1 MFLKN
6 NDHSGSFIEPCRK
19 SYNREVKFNPSGRP
33 GQTRFLNISWPQ
45 PFNVHLKAG
54 PPAGNQDK
62 KGNVVS
68 YRIGGESTQYI
79 LPVRSSRKKY
89 RDHSWKIDY
98 YPVQEKKVKTRKT
111 GFPRFHPAPSGT
123 EARLVV
129 HLLVEGEYLPDKF
142 RAILK

>member
-54 PPAGNQDK
+54 LPAGNQDK

-79 LPVRSSRKKY
+79 LPARSSRKKY
-89 RDHSWKIDY
+89 REHSWKIDY
-98 YPVQEKKVKTRKT
+98 YPVQEKKKGENQENWVSPFSSGSFRDRSQT
-111 GFPRFHPAPSGT
+111 GSASSCR
-123 EARLVV
+123 R
-129 HLLVEGEYLPDKF
+129 
-142 RAILK
+142 